1 VLLGIGLALLTS
13 AVSRGAEPDVPSPD
27 AGGAAPATARW
38 EAEIAD
44 FERQDAKS
52 PPAENGILFVGSS
65 SIRLW
70 KLGDHFADLPVINR
84 GFGGSELADSV
95 HFAPRIV
102 LPYRPRTIVL
112 YAGDND
118 LARGKS
124 PEMVR
129 EDFEAFTRVVHEVLP
144 ETRIVF
150 ISIKPSPQRWA
161 LRSKM
166 RAANQ
171 QIRAVAERD
180 PRITFVNVAS
190 LMLGADG
197 EPRAELFQADGLHL
211 SAAGYRLWSSL
222 LRPHLE

>member
-1 VLLGIGLALLTS
+1 
-13 AVSRGAEPDVPSPD
+13 
-27 AGGAAPATARW
+27 
-38 EAEIAD
+38 
-44 FERQDAKS
+44 
-52 PPAENGILFVGSS
+52 
-65 SIRLW
+65 
-70 KLGDHFADLPVINR
+70 
-84 GFGGSELADSV
+84 
-95 HFAPRIV
+95 
-102 LPYRPRTIVL
+102 
-112 YAGDND
+112 
-118 LARGKS
+118 
-124 PEMVR
+124 MVR